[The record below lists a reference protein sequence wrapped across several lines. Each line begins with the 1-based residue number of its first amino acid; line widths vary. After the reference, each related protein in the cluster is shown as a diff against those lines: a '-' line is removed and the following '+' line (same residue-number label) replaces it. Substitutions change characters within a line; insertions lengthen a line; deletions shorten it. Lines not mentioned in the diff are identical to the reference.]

1 MDTTLEKTKDAEVEK
16 ALARKIEIITAHF
29 EKKSEKMR
37 ALLEAYPVPEKL
49 LKK

>member
-1 MDTTLEKTKDAEVEK
+1 MNTTLAKDKNQDVEDFSAEKI
-16 ALARKIEIITAHF
+16 RKITEHF

-37 ALLEAYPVPEKL
+37 ALLEAYPVPEKF